1 MCFGWFAAVL
11 ARRRR
16 GSQAKR
22 AGQKIGC
29 HLRRLPF
36 TLERRILLPAE
47 GWHAHRREEVA
58 TMISNTF
65 GAGVAGAVLTAG
77 TSHAAHTAH
86 VAVPATA
93 VKHRAAAAAT
103 DASVDRGHT

>member
-1 MCFGWFAAVL
+1 MAVL

-22 AGQKIGC
+22 TGQKIGC

-36 TLERRILLPAE
+36 TLEMRILLLAE
-47 GWHAHRREEVA
+47 GWHACRREEVA
-58 TMISNTF
+58 TMINNTF
-65 GAGVAGAVLTAG
+65 GVGVAGAVLTAG
-77 TSHAAHTAH
+77 TSHAAHTAT
-86 VAVPATA
+86 AAAA

-103 DASVDRGHT
+103 EVSVDRGHT